1 VAVYTRTQLWLLLGL
16 VVLAGAGILVTHW
29 RRTHVELAARIERFD
44 TGDSPSAPEALPGA
58 PASRADEGQRR
69 PRAGL
74 TGPAPD
80 SREHRAADQPPG
92 KRGASAHG
100 SPRGQAPAG
109 PHPLDRA
116 LDLNHASIDDLV
128 RLPGVGPAL
137 AERIVAARAGD
148 GPFASVDDLARV
160 PGIGPAKL
168 ARLRDLVSV
177 SPGGPPR

>member
-16 VVLAGAGILVTHW
+16 VVLAGAGLLVTNW
-29 RRTHVELAARIERFD
+29 RRTHAELAARIERFD
-44 TGDSPSAPEALPGA
+44 TSESSSEPEALPGD
-58 PASRADEGQRR
+58 PASRADERWR
-69 PRAGL
+69 PPAGL

-80 SREHRAADQPPG
+80 SREHRSADQP
-92 KRGASAHG
+92 
-100 SPRGQAPAG
+100 
-109 PHPLDRA
+109 
-116 LDLNHASIDDLV
+116 LDLNRASIDDLV

-168 ARLRDLVSV
+168 ARLRDLVTV